1 MNQSKTKVVPSWL
14 VSRAGVEVSIAQRSA
29 VIYIPSSRLQEQ
41 EDGDRLAS
49 DTLWGCCGWIEAI
62 SGLSGPILVNNA
74 TLPEFETKSGS
85 WCSMQYI
92 YGDIWKL
99 YFFLN
104 NLGYERGEREDKGS
118 EREKRSDTESDRPWL
133 PSSPET
139 HSIKKRIRG
148 NFIYLYNMKSGKTGN
163 IGNKLSYLIVKEGDC
178 WCKSSLTL
186 AVLMSLILWLL
197 PPEFVWSQ
205 DLGRAAA
212 VKQVKYLNCP
222 HPPSAHAVSC

>member
-1 MNQSKTKVVPSWL
+1 MPPLRNLKQNQDL
-14 VSRAGVEVSIAQRSA
+14 DA
-29 VIYIPSSRLQEQ
+29 VCNIYMVTFGSF
-41 EDGDRLAS
+41 
-49 DTLWGCCGWIEAI
+49 I
-62 SGLSGPILVNNA
+62 S
-74 TLPEFETKSGS
+74 FETIRV
-85 WCSMQYI
+85 M
-92 YGDIWKL
+92 
-99 YFFLN
+99 
-104 NLGYERGEREDKGS
+104 RGKREDKGS
-118 EREKRSDTESDRPWL
+118 EGEKRSDTESDQTWL

-148 NFIYLYNMKSGKTGN
+148 NFIYFYNMKSGKTGN